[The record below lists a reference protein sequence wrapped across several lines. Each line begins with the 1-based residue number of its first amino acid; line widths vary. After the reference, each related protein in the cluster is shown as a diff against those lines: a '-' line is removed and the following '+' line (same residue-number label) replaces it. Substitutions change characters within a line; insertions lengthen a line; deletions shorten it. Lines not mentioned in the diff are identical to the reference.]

1 MVRNVL
7 SQYGA
12 VERSGVRHVY
22 GCTAPSSEA
31 RIVDGIDTRA
41 DVGLVIVLVDTL
53 HISVKH
59 DTQKLDAVTT
69 YCHSMASSMLPKPS
83 GRALR
88 RLCM

>member
-1 MVRNVL
+1 MFEINPLRIPGAKRVENVL

-22 GCTAPSSEA
+22 GCTAPSSDA

-53 HISVKH
+53 HR
-59 DTQKLDAVTT
+59 
-69 YCHSMASSMLPKPS
+69 SSSNIM
-83 GRALR
+83 
-88 RLCM
+88 